1 MIFVHYFQTYVNHY
15 FMQKSYHNKN
25 NNNLKLDLLGK
36 LLLDINIQ
44 NVEMKIR
51 NISLLIDCLM
61 QKYFGVEY
69 VPNLDLLKFPRMNI
83 VINRLYIE
91 KIVFHEEDIN
101 EIINAIFEHFIITQ
115 FLLNYLK
122 IKFKIQ
128 STILLKLDILFFI
141 LILNYLMN

>member
-1 MIFVHYFQTYVNHY
+1 
-15 FMQKSYHNKN
+15 MQKSYHNKN

-101 EIINAIFEHFIITQ
+101 EIINAIYEHFIITQ

>member
-1 MIFVHYFQTYVNHY
+1 
-15 FMQKSYHNKN
+15 
-25 NNNLKLDLLGK
+25 
-36 LLLDINIQ
+36 
-44 NVEMKIR
+44 
-51 NISLLIDCLM
+51 M
-61 QKYFGVEY
+61 QKYFGMEY

-91 KIVFHEEDIN
+91 KIVFQDIN
-101 EIINAIFEHFIITQ
+101 EIINAIYEHFIITQ